1 MAGIGGGSV
10 LDVTKLVAAF
20 IDSDQQVEDCF
31 GMGFIR
37 RKGLWFA
44 CLPTTAGTGSE
55 VSPNAI
61 LLDERDHLKKGIVS
75 PFLIADVAYV
85 DPKLTWTVPAKV
97 TADTGMDALTH
108 CIEAYTNKFAHPSV
122 DIYALQGIRL
132 IAANLE
138 RAVTLARDN
147 KPADLS
153 DNPAYV
159 EAREALAFGSLYGGL
174 CLGPVNTAAV
184 HALSYPLGGEF
195 HIPHGLSNAIL
206 LPSVMKF
213 NMPANIKRHAE
224 VAIALGCEPGKND
237 EETAQRGVDFI
248 YRLAAAV
255 GIPDKLTALGIRRRY
270 GQSRHAGAAP
280 AEKQPSRGHR
290 AGRPRHLQLT
300 LLIMSH
306 MLPCHSSPKNKED
319 MKPILAIT
327 MGDPAGIGPEIT
339 VRALNRKE
347 TYEKCRPVVT
357 GDAAIIGQAVRLL
370 GLNLQVNA
378 IQNVKEAKFE
388 FGTIDVI
395 DLQCVD
401 LATFEFGKVQ
411 PQCGNAAF
419 QYIKKAIELAM
430 ADEVDGTV
438 TAPLN
443 KEALNL
449 AGHHYDGHTE
459 IYATFTNTKKYAMML
474 AEVRHDAGRREHP
487 RHPCFDACSPAQGL
501 RPGEEGPCH
510 RVRRTHR
517 RCLPPVRY

>member
-1 MAGIGGGSV
+1 MKQITLLQPQKIVFGTGCIQTLVEDYKKMGLRRLFVLTAPPIRPLIEGTMDELKAAGIAVEVFQDIVAEPTVNDFKKILEVARQFQADSVVGIGGGSV

-20 IDSDQQVEDCF
+20 INSQQQVEDCF
-31 GMGFIR
+31 GTGFIKK
-37 RKGLWFA
+37 KGLWFA

-213 NMPANIKRHAE
+213 NMPSNIKRHAE
-224 VAIALGCEPGKND
+224 VAIALGCQPGKND

-255 GIPDKLTALGIRRRY
+255 GIPDKLTALGIPQTAVDGMAR
-270 GQSRHAGAAP
+270 AAM
-280 AEKQPSRGHR
+280 QV
-290 AGRPRHLQLT
+290 Q
-300 LLIMSH
+300 
-306 MLPCHSSPKNKED
+306 
-319 MKPILAIT
+319 
-327 MGDPAGIGPEIT
+327 
-339 VRALNRKE
+339 
-347 TYEKCRPVVT
+347 
-357 GDAAIIGQAVRLL
+357 RLL
-370 GLNLQVNA
+370 KNN
-378 IQNVKEAKFE
+378 
-388 FGTIDVI
+388 
-395 DLQCVD
+395 
-401 LATFEFGKVQ
+401 
-411 PQCGNAAF
+411 PR
-419 QYIKKAIELAM
+419 
-430 ADEVDGTV
+430 EV
-438 TAPLN
+438 
-443 KEALNL
+443 
-449 AGHHYDGHTE
+449 TE
-459 IYATFTNTKKYAMML
+459 QDARDIYNSLY
-474 AEVRHDAGRREHP
+474 
-487 RHPCFDACSPAQGL
+487 
-501 RPGEEGPCH
+501 
-510 RVRRTHR
+510 
-517 RCLPPVRY
+517 

>member
-1 MAGIGGGSV
+1 MKAITLLQPQKIVFGTGCIKTFTDDYKQMGLQRLFVLTAPPIRPLIEGTLDELKAAGIAVEVFQDIVAEPTVNDFKRILEVTRQFRADSVVGIGGGSV

-20 IDSDQQVEDCF
+20 INSDQQVEDCF
-31 GMGFIR
+31 GTGFIR

-75 PFLIADVAYV
+75 PFLIADAAYV

-153 DNPAYV
+153 NNPAYV

-213 NMPANIKRHAE
+213 NAPANIKRHAE

-255 GIPDKLTALGIRRRY
+255 GIPDKLTALGIPQTAVD
-270 GQSRHAGAAP
+270 GMAKAAM
-280 AEKQPSRGHR
+280 QV
-290 AGRPRHLQLT
+290 Q
-300 LLIMSH
+300 
-306 MLPCHSSPKNKED
+306 
-319 MKPILAIT
+319 
-327 MGDPAGIGPEIT
+327 
-339 VRALNRKE
+339 
-347 TYEKCRPVVT
+347 
-357 GDAAIIGQAVRLL
+357 RLL
-370 GLNLQVNA
+370 KNN
-378 IQNVKEAKFE
+378 
-388 FGTIDVI
+388 
-395 DLQCVD
+395 
-401 LATFEFGKVQ
+401 
-411 PQCGNAAF
+411 PR
-419 QYIKKAIELAM
+419 
-430 ADEVDGTV
+430 EV
-438 TAPLN
+438 
-443 KEALNL
+443 
-449 AGHHYDGHTE
+449 TE
-459 IYATFTNTKKYAMML
+459 QDARDIYNSLY
-474 AEVRHDAGRREHP
+474 
-487 RHPCFDACSPAQGL
+487 
-501 RPGEEGPCH
+501 
-510 RVRRTHR
+510 
-517 RCLPPVRY
+517 

>member
-1 MAGIGGGSV
+1 MKAITLLQPQKIVFGTGCIQTFTDDYKKMGLRRLFVLTAPPIRPLIEGTLDELKAAGIAVEVFQDIVAEPTVNDFKKILEAARQFKADSVVGIGGGSV

-31 GMGFIR
+31 GTGFIR

-255 GIPDKLTALGIRRRY
+255 GIPDKLTALGIPQTAVD
-270 GQSRHAGAAP
+270 GMAKAAM
-280 AEKQPSRGHR
+280 QV
-290 AGRPRHLQLT
+290 Q
-300 LLIMSH
+300 
-306 MLPCHSSPKNKED
+306 
-319 MKPILAIT
+319 
-327 MGDPAGIGPEIT
+327 
-339 VRALNRKE
+339 
-347 TYEKCRPVVT
+347 
-357 GDAAIIGQAVRLL
+357 RLL
-370 GLNLQVNA
+370 KNN
-378 IQNVKEAKFE
+378 
-388 FGTIDVI
+388 
-395 DLQCVD
+395 
-401 LATFEFGKVQ
+401 
-411 PQCGNAAF
+411 PR
-419 QYIKKAIELAM
+419 
-430 ADEVDGTV
+430 EV
-438 TAPLN
+438 
-443 KEALNL
+443 
-449 AGHHYDGHTE
+449 TE
-459 IYATFTNTKKYAMML
+459 QDARNIYNSLY
-474 AEVRHDAGRREHP
+474 
-487 RHPCFDACSPAQGL
+487 
-501 RPGEEGPCH
+501 
-510 RVRRTHR
+510 
-517 RCLPPVRY
+517 